1 MMDQGVPNEPCFMK
15 PDNTTVFSFPVKS
28 PEAAVTRNDMTALEQ
43 LELWKTYAVHWCE
56 HKPSVTISVRD
67 DEWMHVGAW
76 VYDNFDLLSGI
87 SFLPHSDH
95 SYRQAPYQDVE
106 KKIWN
111 QVARQMPKEIDW
123 SQLAAYEEGE
133 DNTAG
138 SQTLACS
145 GDSCEIV
152 DI

>member
-1 MMDQGVPNEPCFMK
+1 
-15 PDNTTVFSFPVKS
+15 
-28 PEAAVTRNDMTALEQ
+28 
-43 LELWKTYAVHWCE
+43 
-56 HKPSVTISVRD
+56 
-67 DEWMHVGAW
+67 MHVGAW

-106 KKIWN
+106 KKVWN